1 GYQDI
6 AIQIH
11 APLPAGT
18 DKSVKQVA
26 SQRYII
32 PSEALSASV
41 TVSGDDYLHTSQ
53 TELEVDSDTIS
64 GTLTITNV
72 PLNRELL
79 VSAEV
84 TRVIEN
90 ITDKLHFAETSFVL
104 SDSEET
110 TLTLR
115 LRPHKEAIHAVID
128 LGIDYEGSSPI
139 DAFDLSAREFTALEL
154 TASGA
159 GPYILYIP
167 RNTIDSDVAVQM
179 QGPEGDIIPDEEDSE
194 YYVFSKPGSTD
205 EESVPHY

>member
-1 GYQDI
+1 M
-6 AIQIH
+6 
-11 APLPAGT
+11 
-18 DKSVKQVA
+18 
-26 SQRYII
+26 
-32 PSEALSASV
+32 
-41 TVSGDDYLHTSQ
+41 
-53 TELEVDSDTIS
+53 
-64 GTLTITNV
+64 

-104 SDSEET
+104 SDTEET

-115 LRPHKEAIHAVID
+115 LRPHQEAIRDVID
-128 LGIDYEGSSPI
+128 LGTYFEGGSPI
-139 DAFDLSAREFTALEL
+139 DAFDLSAREFKALEL

-159 GPYILYIP
+159 GPYYLYIP
-167 RNTIDSDVAVQM
+167 RDAFGPDVTVQM